1 MNIPPIHFPAT
12 HALNEPIR
20 PSQQAPQDI
29 ARPVAAPN
37 QAEAATQEARR
48 KEERQQERSDRDKSG
63 RDLAGRP
70 ELSEDDRRKVEQ
82 MQERDREVR
91 AHEAAHQAAAGRHA
105 RGGASYEYETGPD
118 GKRYAVGGEVQID
131 TSKVANDPQ
140 ATLAKARTIQRA
152 ARAPAEPSA
161 QDHQVAQQAAAMAAE
176 AQREIS
182 AARQAEMATNMAAAK
197 PRQADDANQ
206 AAGQTVGQILD
217 VFA

>member
-1 MNIPPIHFPAT
+1 MNIPPIQFPAT
-12 HALNEPIR
+12 HALTEPIR
-20 PSQQAPQDI
+20 PSQQAPQEI

-48 KEERQQERSDRDKSG
+48 KEERQQERGERDGKGRELSG
-63 RDLAGRP
+63 RRSMSADEQR
-70 ELSEDDRRKVEQ
+70 EVERLK
-82 MQERDREVR
+82 ERDREVR

-131 TSKVANDPQ
+131 TSKVSNDPQ
-140 ATLAKARTIQRA
+140 ATLEKARTIQRA

-161 QDHQVAQQAAAMAAE
+161 QDHQVAQQAAAMAAQ
-176 AQREIS
+176 AQREI
-182 AARQAEMATNMAAAK
+182 AAEHQARLENSLHSVA
-197 PRQADDANQ
+197 PRDANTD
-206 AAGQTVGQILD
+206 ARPVGQLLD